1 MPTYTQKARTE
12 LQTRV
17 KTRVKRG
24 RELLGRLYTQGPT
37 RAQRLLGSASAAL
50 SDNPLIA
57 LCGVSDRLPLSPE
70 QMIFGY
76 SQGLF
81 PMDRAGKLRWQCPE
95 PRFVLYLSELRLSPN
110 MRRDI
115 RKSNFTHTFD
125 REPRSVLDGCA
136 EGRTDT
142 WLSERLKRLYL
153 ELYEMGVMHTIET
166 WRDGVLVGG
175 SFGLSIGRI
184 FTGETMFHRVP
195 EAGKSS
201 FAFLASHLRE
211 RGFSCIDAQAWSKHM
226 VRFGAKEVPLD
237 EYRKT
242 LALGLTRSAQFNELL
257 PEEVNTTVRAIT
269 ATATA
274 RASGGGSP
282 LFVGPSQNQGIE
294 VRSQARAERGGPGE
308 QGAIERLDSPAPRAC
323 P

>member
-1 MPTYTQKARTE
+1 MSTYTERARAE
-12 LQTRV
+12 LQTRLE
-17 KTRVKRG
+17 KS
-24 RELLGRLYTQGPT
+24 RELLGRLYARAPT
-37 RAQRLLGSASAAL
+37 KAQRLLGSASAAL
-50 SDNPLIA
+50 SDNPLIG
-57 LCGVSDRLPLSPE
+57 LCGVNDRLPLSAE

-81 PMDRAGKLRWQCPE
+81 PMDRAGKLRWHCPE

-115 RKSNFTHTFD
+115 RKSNFSHTFD
-125 REPRSVLDGCA
+125 REPRAVLDGCA
-136 EGRTDT
+136 EGRADT
-142 WLSERLKRLYL
+142 WLSERLKQLYL

-166 WRDGVLVGG
+166 WREGVLVGG

-211 RGFSCIDAQAWSKHM
+211 RGFACIDAQAWSEHM

-242 LALGLTRSAQFNELL
+242 LALGLTRSAQFNDSLTKDATTAVRET
-257 PEEVNTTVRAIT
+257 PTVREIVA
-269 ATATA
+269 
-274 RASGGGSP
+274 P
-282 LFVGPSQNQGIE
+282 
-294 VRSQARAERGGPGE
+294 
-308 QGAIERLDSPAPRAC
+308 PAPRATG
-323 P
+323 PGVSSARRGGPEPSN